1 MKKRIKYSLKQKL
14 SAARSVLG
22 GKESVS
28 SAARKIGSHTK
39 LVQRW
44 IGLYKHHGAAGLSK
58 RRRSYTA
65 AFKGQVIGHMLKNHL
80 SLTETAAFFGI
91 PNDNTVGSWFKQYQK
106 TGKTG
111 FFTKKHGKK
120 KLMMTKKPKENKPP
134 SGNSAEER
142 LAALQAENEY
152 LRAEN
157 AFLKK
162 LEALVQEE
170 KAARKQNKRQKPSKN

>member
-1 MKKRIKYSLKQKL
+1 MKKKIKYSLKQKL
-14 SAARSVLG
+14 SAVQSVLG

-28 SAARKIGSHTK
+28 SAARKIGSPRK
-39 LVQRW
+39 PVQRW
-44 IGLYKHHGAAGLSK
+44 IGLYKHHGAAGLRK
-58 RRRSYTA
+58 RPGKYTA
-65 AFKGQVIGHMLKNHL
+65 EFKGQVIGHMLENHL
-80 SLTETAAFFGI
+80 SLTETAAFFGM
-91 PNDNTVGSWFKQYQK
+91 PNDTTVGSWFKQYEK

-111 FFTKKHGKK
+111 FLRKNCGKK
-120 KLMMTKKPKENKPP
+120 KLMMTKKPKDNKQP

-170 KAARKQNKRQKPSKN
+170 KAARKQNKQQKPSKN

>member
-14 SAARSVLG
+14 AAVRSVLDG
-22 GKESVS
+22 NESVS

-39 LVQRW
+39 PVQRW
-44 IGLYKHHGAAGLSK
+44 IGLYKHHGVAGLSN
-58 RRRSYTA
+58 RCRSYTA
-65 AFKGQVIGHMLKNHL
+65 EFKGQVIGHMLENHL
-80 SLTETAAFFGI
+80 SLTETAAFFGM
-91 PNDNTVGSWFKQYQK
+91 PNDNTVGSWFKQYEK
-106 TGKTG
+106 NGKTG
-111 FFTKKHGKK
+111 FLRKNRGKN
-120 KLMMTKKPKENKPP
+120 KLMMTKKPKDNKQP
-134 SGNSAEER
+134 SGNSTEER

-170 KAARKQNKRQKPSKN
+170 RVARKQNKRQKPSKN